1 MQLNKKKELAARTL
15 NIGINKIIFNKERL
29 NEIKEAIT
37 KQDIRDLVE
46 EKAITIREVRGRRKN
61 TKRKSRRREG
71 SIKKKVKSK
80 KKEYVIIT
88 RKLRA
93 LLFKLKKGG
102 VLNLEEY
109 RRLRREIRMRKFR
122 NESDIKEK
130 INQLIKERK

>member
-71 SIKKKVKSK
+71 SI
-80 KKEYVIIT
+80 
-88 RKLRA
+88 
-93 LLFKLKKGG
+93 
-102 VLNLEEY
+102 
-109 RRLRREIRMRKFR
+109 
-122 NESDIKEK
+122 
-130 INQLIKERK
+130 